1 MAQTLIAKPNT
12 FYPAFNKMPYIVD
25 STNKNKQAFNY
36 IFDVYEAG
44 TANIIARYQ
53 PKPRFGDGYGYADIS
68 KLLQS
73 KLAGEIENA
82 NATSFFNATN
92 SFYKFDVKVGESYID
107 SVPYTSSLTN
117 SGGYVQVNVTN
128 SYVAGDQIYITQDD
142 GGAANPQVEGYQ
154 TITSVG
160 VGFFVIGTLWSTVT
174 DATINGSITYADN
187 RRTVTTNILTY
198 TNQIV
203 FNGVFNTAQEIAY
216 DGAWFTLTGNTK
228 QLLTPMSEITISKN
242 SPLLLN
248 IRTQSSGSGELRYEN
263 DGGDVFSLPMVAT
276 DEITMANV
284 GTYNLP
290 SLTLVSGTAPLVK
303 PTTQYYD
310 VYWYDGGQKSKSYR
324 INISQQ
330 CAIEEKSIL
339 FIDKYGSILSIP
351 VTLKSTL
358 RTNVT
363 REMYTRDLTG
373 VVTGTKWIPKA
384 NEGAMVQVNSN
395 LERSVELNTQYLN
408 KEMQELFFQMIES
421 PQKVL
426 FDDGSFYPVVLDV
439 TNAEFKRT
447 QNAKLFMYTLSA
459 KYSNNEAVNG

>member
-44 TANIIARYQ
+44 TANLLARYQ

-68 KLLQS
+68 KLIQS
-73 KLAGEIENA
+73 KLASEIQNA
-82 NATSFFNATN
+82 NATSYFTALN

-117 SGGYVQVNVTN
+117 SGGYVQVNVTH

-142 GGAANPQVEGYQ
+142 GGIANPQVEGYQ

-174 DATINGSITYADN
+174 DATVNGSIAYADN

-198 TNQIV
+198 SDQIA

-216 DGAWFTLTGNTK
+216 DGNWFTLANNTR
-228 QLLTPMSEITISKN
+228 QLLTPMTEVTISKS

-248 IRTQSSGSGELRYEN
+248 IRTQASGTGEVRFEN
-263 DGGDVFSLPMVAT
+263 DNGDVFSFQLISTLEVT
-276 DEITMANV
+276 TVNV
-284 GTYNLP
+284 GTFNLP
-290 SLTLVSGTAPLVK
+290 TLTVVSGSSPLIK
-303 PTTQYYD
+303 PNTQYYD
-310 VYWYDGGQKSKSYR
+310 VYWYDGGQKSKKYR
-324 INISQQ
+324 INLSQQ

-339 FIDKYGSILSIP
+339 FVDKYGSILSIP

-363 REMYTRDLTG
+363 RETYTRDLAGTI
-373 VVTGTKWIPKA
+373 TGTKWIPNA
-384 NEGAMVQVNSN
+384 SEGATIQVNSN
-395 LERSVELNTQYLN
+395 LERSIELNTQFLD
-408 KEMQELFFQMIES
+408 KPMQELFFQMIES
-421 PQKVL
+421 PHKVL
-426 FDDGSFYPVVLDV
+426 FDAGSFFPVVLEV

-447 QNAKLFMYTLSA
+447 QNSKLFMYTLSA
-459 KYSNNEAVNG
+459 RYSNNEAVNG